1 MNATSLEQPLTLEKE
16 AELFFHTYA
25 RLPIEIS
32 HGEGNYLFSKDGRKF
47 LDLIAGIGVNA
58 LGYGN
63 TRVLNA
69 ITEQAKKVIH
79 TSNLFMLEPQFK
91 LAEKLLSLTGFSKV
105 FFCNSG
111 AEANEGAMKLARKW
125 ASQFSPEKK
134 QLLSLTNGFHGR
146 TYGAVTLT
154 AKAKYHEGFEPLLPE
169 TGYITFNDVKDL
181 DRKVSDKTA
190 AVFVEYVQGEGGIC
204 GLSEAFLRRLGE
216 LRVKYDFLIVADE
229 VQAGVGRTG
238 KFFSYEHFSV
248 LPDVICVAKPIGG
261 GLPLGAIIGNARVA
275 DAFSKGIHGT
285 TFGGNPVACAA
296 GLALIAELED
306 KNLMHH
312 ATELGAQFKAELLK
326 LSGKHIQLR
335 AVRQY
340 GLMIGISMSRDASY
354 YVPKMLE
361 KGIIIN
367 ATNTNVIRLLPP
379 LTLTVSEMH
388 RCIEAL
394 DEVFSAEWCANSLT
408 T

>member
-1 MNATSLEQPLTLEKE
+1 MNETLLDQPLTLEKE
-16 AELFFHTYA
+16 SELFFHTYA
-25 RLPIEIS
+25 RLPLEIS
-32 HGEGNYLFSKDGRKF
+32 HGEGNYLFAKDGRKF

-63 TRVLNA
+63 PRILNA
-69 ITEQAKKVIH
+69 ITEQAKKIIH

-91 LAEKLLSLTGFSKV
+91 LAEKLLALTGFSKV

-125 ASQFSPEKK
+125 ASNISPEKK

-169 TGYITFNDVKDL
+169 TGYITLNDVDDL
-181 DRKVSDKTA
+181 EKKVSDKTA

-204 GLSEAFLRRLGE
+204 GLSEAFLNRLDE
-216 LRVKYDFLIVADE
+216 LRAKHQFLIVADE

-238 KFFSYEHFSV
+238 KFFSYEHFGV
-248 LPDVICVAKPIGG
+248 LPDVICAAKPIGG

-296 GLALIAELED
+296 GLALIEELEE
-306 KNLMHH
+306 KNLMRY

-326 LSGKHIQLR
+326 LSHKHIQLR

-340 GLMIGISMSRDASY
+340 GLMIGISTSRDASY

-379 LTLTVSEMH
+379 LTLTASEMH
-388 RCIEAL
+388 RAIEAL
-394 DEVFSAEWCANSLT
+394 DHVLSVEWHVG
-408 T
+408 

>member
-1 MNATSLEQPLTLEKE
+1 MNATLLEQPLTLEKE
-16 AELFFHTYA
+16 SELFFHTYS
-25 RLPIEIS
+25 RLPIEIA
-32 HGEGNYLFSKDGRKF
+32 HGEGNYLFAKDGRKF

-63 TRVLNA
+63 ARVLNA

-125 ASQFSPEKK
+125 ASSLSPEKK
-134 QLLSLTNGFHGR
+134 ELLSLTNGFHGR

-169 TGYITFNDVKDL
+169 TGYITFNDIEDL
-181 DRKVSDKTA
+181 ERKVSDKTA

-204 GLSEAFLRRLGE
+204 ALSEAFLNRLGE
-216 LRVKYDFLIVADE
+216 LRAKHEFLIVADE

-306 KNLMHH
+306 RNLMHH

-326 LSGKHIQLR
+326 LSRKHIQLR

-340 GLMIGISMSRDASY
+340 GLMIGMSMSRDASY
-354 YVPKMLE
+354 YVAKMLD

-394 DEVFSAEWCANSLT
+394 DKVFSAEWRADSLT
-408 T
+408 A

>member
-1 MNATSLEQPLTLEKE
+1 MNETLTAQLPTLERE
-16 AELFFHTYA
+16 SELFFHTYA

-32 HGEGNYLFSKDGRKF
+32 HGEGNYLFAKDGRKF
-47 LDLIAGIGVNA
+47 LDMIAGIGVNA

-63 TRVLNA
+63 MRVLNA

-125 ASQFSPEKK
+125 ASSISPNKK
-134 QLLSLTNGFHGR
+134 QLLSLTNSFHGR
-146 TYGAVTLT
+146 TYGALTLT

-169 TGYITFNDVKDL
+169 TDYITFNDVEDL
-181 DRKVSDKTA
+181 ERKVSDKTA

-204 GLSEAFLRRLGE
+204 AISEPFLKKLDA
-216 LRVKYDFLIVADE
+216 LRMQYNFLIVADE

-238 KFFSYEHFSV
+238 RFFSYEHFSV
-248 LPDVICVAKPIGG
+248 LPDVICAAKPIGG
-261 GLPLGAIIGNARVA
+261 GLPLGVIIGNARVA
-275 DAFSKGIHGT
+275 EAFSKGNHGT

-296 GLALIAELED
+296 GLALLEELEAH
-306 KNLMHH
+306 KLMQH
-312 ATELGAQFKAELLK
+312 ATELGAQFKAELSK
-326 LSGKHIQLR
+326 LLRKHIQMR

-354 YVPKMLE
+354 YVHKMLE

-367 ATNTNVIRLLPP
+367 ATNTTVIRLLPP
-379 LTLTVSEMH
+379 LTLTESEMH
-388 RCIEAL
+388 RCVEAL
-394 DEVFSAEWCANSLT
+394 DEVFSAEWL
-408 T
+408 